1 MLLSV
6 LYRLLCRLLRVL
18 ARLGIDDRDLEIAVL
33 RHQLKVLGRGGVGP
47 RFTTADRAFLAAA
60 SRLLTRDR
68 WAGFLV
74 HPDTLTRWH
83 RELLAGRR
91 RGRSRRP
98 GRPPLD
104 PRIKELVLRLGR
116 ETPRWGYLRI
126 RGELLKLGIDV
137 SATTIATV
145 LRRGGLGPAPRRI
158 GPTWTQFLRLQAYG
172 VLSRG
177 PRSDDEDSV
186 EDLAMGPEREA
197 PASIGEG
204 GEERA
209 HDAHESVD
217 DCLSR
222 PYVGLLATVG
232 ASPGGS
238 VTALPSGVRTHPR
251 DGPAMAA

>member
-6 LYRLLCRLLRVL
+6 LYRLLCGLLRVL
-18 ARLGIDDRDLEIAVL
+18 ARFGIDDRDLEIAVL
-33 RHQLKVLGRGGVGP
+33 RHQLKVLGRGGVRP
-47 RFTTADRAFLAAA
+47 RFTTADRAFLAGA
-60 SRLLTRDR
+60 SRLLTRERCELPGAPGHD
-68 WAGFLV
+68 
-74 HPDTLTRWH
+74 HPVAPR
-83 RELLAGRR
+83 AVGGRR

-116 ETPRWGYLRI
+116 KNPKWGYLRI
-126 RGELLKLGIDV
+126 RGELLKLGIVV

-145 LRRGGLGPAPRRI
+145 LRRGGLGPAPSRI

-177 PRSDDEDSV
+177 TRSDEEDSV
-186 EDLAMGPEREA
+186 EDLAMGPKREA

-204 GEERA
+204 GEELA
-209 HDAHESVD
+209 HDPHESVD
-217 DCLSR
+217 YCLFR
-222 PYVGLLATVG
+222 PYVRLLATGG

-238 VTALPSGVRTHPR
+238 VTALPSGVGTHAR